1 MRRVSDHPSDPDPAG
16 KADPE
21 DIQSCDD
28 ANLGAVPPA
37 EEGAPVAPSVDTDE
51 PVAEEVPDPPDEEGK
66 PDPLTVA
73 TAERDDYL
81 DQLMRA
87 RADYDNLNKRRHRE
101 VAEARDRG
109 ASQLAGD
116 LIEVLDNFG
125 FALRAAETSEDES
138 LAKGVRLVHDQ
149 LVDVLQ
155 RSGLEQVPGVGAP
168 FDPAHHEALMSEADD
183 TDREHPEVGE
193 VLRTGYRYKAVL
205 LRPAS
210 VKVLE

>member
-1 MRRVSDHPSDPDPAG
+1 MSRVTDHTPDPDPTQT
-16 KADPE
+16 ADAE
-21 DIQSCDD
+21 DVQSYDD

-37 EEGAPVAPSVDTDE
+37 EEGAPVAPSDAMGEESPSVEGTPE
-51 PVAEEVPDPPDEEGK
+51 PAA
-66 PDPLTVA
+66 PDPLTVL

-81 DQLMRA
+81 DQLMRS

-109 ASQLAGD
+109 AAQLAGE
-116 LIEVLDNFG
+116 LVEVLDNFG

-149 LVDVLQ
+149 LLDVL
-155 RSGLEQVPGVGAP
+155 RGSGLEEVPGVGAR
-168 FDPAHHEALMSEADD
+168 FDPAHHEALMSETDD
-183 TDREHPEVGE
+183 TERDHPEVGE